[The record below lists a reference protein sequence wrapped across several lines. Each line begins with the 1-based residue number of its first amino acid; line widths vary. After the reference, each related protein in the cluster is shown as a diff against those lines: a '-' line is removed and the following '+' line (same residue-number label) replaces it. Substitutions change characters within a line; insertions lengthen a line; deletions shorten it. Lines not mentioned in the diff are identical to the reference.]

1 MIGGDIEGQ
10 GKIPLSNVKSFLR
23 ANQNFHHQDIID
35 TERAGHKYDVKN
47 LGRQTDTGLKYK
59 PSEIEYITKTYREL
73 YSNRQDKL
81 ADYKKQQ
88 HYMRAMQKQDFGEQY
103 AYKPQTSLKTSKL
116 AEKKRQ
122 SYQTNTTKIE
132 ERLIIAQKYN
142 DDKKQLKKDQF
153 MEDRKRE
160 TPFQP

>member
-1 MIGGDIEGQ
+1 
-10 GKIPLSNVKSFLR
+10 
-23 ANQNFHHQDIID
+23 
-35 TERAGHKYDVKN
+35 
-47 LGRQTDTGLKYK
+47 
-59 PSEIEYITKTYREL
+59 
-73 YSNRQDKL
+73 
-81 ADYKKQQ
+81 
-88 HYMRAMQKQDFGEQY
+88 MQKQDFGEQY

-142 DDKKQLKKDQF
+142 DDKKQLKKDQY